1 MKSKHIVDFKKKYGY
16 EVTQLT
22 KVYKNIISKR
32 GVDMII
38 SAAVKAYASGGSK
51 IMTKR
56 EWSFARLSSVILG
69 RGARVVDADI
79 WNKYK
84 IK

>member
-16 EVTQLT
+16 DINELT

-32 GVDMII
+32 GVDAII
-38 SAAVKAYASGGSK
+38 AKGVKAYASGGSK

-56 EWSFARLSSVILG
+56 EWSFARLASVILG
-69 RGARVVDADI
+69 RGARAVDAEI

>member
-16 EVTQLT
+16 EINELT

-32 GVDMII
+32 GVDMIF

-56 EWSFARLSSVILG
+56 EWSFARLASVILG

>member
-16 EVTQLT
+16 EITELT

-32 GVDMII
+32 GVDAIF
-38 SAAVKAYASGGSK
+38 AKAVKAYASGGDKVMS
-51 IMTKR
+51 KR

-69 RGARVVDADI
+69 RGARAVDAEI

>member
-16 EVTQLT
+16 EINELT

-32 GVDMII
+32 GVDAIF
-38 SAAVKAYASGGSK
+38 SAAVKAYANGGSK

-56 EWSFARLSSVILG
+56 EWSFARLASVILG
-69 RGARVVDADI
+69 RGSRVVDADI
-79 WNKYK
+79 WSKYK

>member
-16 EVTQLT
+16 EINELT

-38 SAAVKAYASGGSK
+38 AKGVKAYANGGSK

-56 EWSFARLSSVILG
+56 EWSFARLASVILG
-69 RGARVVDADI
+69 RGARAVDADI
-79 WNKYK
+79 WSRYK